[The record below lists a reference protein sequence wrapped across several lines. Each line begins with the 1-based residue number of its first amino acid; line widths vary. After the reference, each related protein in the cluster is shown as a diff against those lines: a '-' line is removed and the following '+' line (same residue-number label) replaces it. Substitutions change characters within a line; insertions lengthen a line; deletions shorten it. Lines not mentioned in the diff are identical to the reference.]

1 MSDSSSYSDETPP
14 LPFAAFDPIDSEET
28 EAGHRDENDD
38 AVEPPVK
45 AASESKG
52 SLDRIVTRLDDN
64 RPPKW
69 AMNWRPTGE
78 EAEAAE
84 ASGDHHPARIAATEA
99 PMPHES
105 PEEPD
110 TPNSLV
116 GSTSQTETTGDAEPV
131 NTTSRT
137 WVPTSPAGGRPE
149 GSPHPT
155 APRAD
160 ATGRVVT
167 DGPTSRPP
175 SGDRAGRSGRGG
187 WMVATAVL
195 VAWLVTDFWPENGSG
210 ETPTES
216 SPESGPAAVLARPAP
231 VVPMDPGPE
240 LALLREE
247 VSILQNERAAM
258 NAELD
263 AAGILVVDHQRLTT
277 ENTRSIRRW
286 RTAIEQLEFLDE
298 ALESATLERARMAA
312 ELALVQRMLD
322 EARGNE

>member
-105 PEEPD
+105 PEETD
-110 TPNSLV
+110 TAVPSGELSYHRALGLTV
-116 GSTSQTETTGDAEPV
+116 HQTWEHNGP
-131 NTTSRT
+131 R
-137 WVPTSPAGGRPE
+137 
-149 GSPHPT
+149 SPH
-155 APRAD
+155 
-160 ATGRVVT
+160 
-167 DGPTSRPP
+167 
-175 SGDRAGRSGRGG
+175 
-187 WMVATAVL
+187 
-195 VAWLVTDFWPENGSG
+195 
-210 ETPTES
+210 
-216 SPESGPAAVLARPAP
+216 
-231 VVPMDPGPE
+231 
-240 LALLREE
+240 
-247 VSILQNERAAM
+247 
-258 NAELD
+258 
-263 AAGILVVDHQRLTT
+263 
-277 ENTRSIRRW
+277 
-286 RTAIEQLEFLDE
+286 
-298 ALESATLERARMAA
+298 
-312 ELALVQRMLD
+312 
-322 EARGNE
+322 